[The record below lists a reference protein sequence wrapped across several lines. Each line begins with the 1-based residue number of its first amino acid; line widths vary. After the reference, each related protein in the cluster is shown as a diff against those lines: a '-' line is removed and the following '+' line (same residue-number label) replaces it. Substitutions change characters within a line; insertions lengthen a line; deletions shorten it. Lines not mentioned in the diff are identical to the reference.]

1 MREPRRYSRECVAT
15 DSPGLGSFSLIRS
28 CCRITVILCRKR
40 YLAPHQVFGND
51 LVCGYSSAHVP
62 CLISVGYSQG
72 CSCWRSRDVFPAA
85 QPSASAAET
94 PAATD
99 PENRQFD
106 FWLGDWAITDPNGSS
121 EASSRVS
128 LALGQYLVVENW
140 DDGRSHKGENLFAYS
155 ADDKTWHGMFADN
168 QGRVH
173 VFTGKV
179 SGGLAEFYGP
189 SRGPAGEAVLNRIR
203 RRSPS
208 SRQG

>member
-1 MREPRRYSRECVAT
+1 MRLLIGTRSLFNFGWLH
-15 DSPGLGSFSLIRS
+15 PGLFM
-28 CCRITVILCRKR
+28 
-40 YLAPHQVFGND
+40 LALAG
-51 LVCGYSSAHVP
+51 C
-62 CLISVGYSQG
+62 IS
-72 CSCWRSRDVFPAA
+72 AA
-85 QPSASAAET
+85 QPSAIAAET

-140 DDGRSHKGENLFAYS
+140 DDGRSHKGENLFAYN

-203 RRSPS
+203 VVRLAPDRVEQSWEKS
-208 SRQG
+208 TDNGGSWTVVFKGEYSRKAGR

>member
-1 MREPRRYSRECVAT
+1 MRLLIGTRSLFNFGWLQ
-15 DSPGLGSFSLIRS
+15 PGLFM
-28 CCRITVILCRKR
+28 
-40 YLAPHQVFGND
+40 LALAG
-51 LVCGYSSAHVP
+51 C
-62 CLISVGYSQG
+62 IS
-72 CSCWRSRDVFPAA
+72 AA

-106 FWLGDWAITDPNGSS
+106 FWLGDWAIADPNGSS

-203 RRSPS
+203 VVRLAPDRVEQSWEKS
-208 SRQG
+208 ADNGGSWTVVFKGEYSRKAGR